1 MANVQKFLFLGEDGQ
16 LKQQTSLDTIQ
27 IANGVNSADAVNK
40 GQLDAVEAALE
51 SALST
56 EQAAREAAD
65 VALGGRIDTEISDRQ
80 AAISGLASDLSD
92 EVSRATAAEQ
102 TIAAD
107 LATEISDR
115 QTAITNLNSALSAD
129 ILAEQ
134 TRAEAAES
142 ALSSSLTQEISD
154 RTAAVL
160 AEKTRAE
167 GVEAD
172 LLAAINTEI
181 TDRTQAV
188 ADEASARAAGD
199 LAEKNRAEGVEAD
212 LQSQITQEVADRQAA
227 ITSISTSLSADLT
240 AEVNRATA
248 AEGVLQTNIDNEA
261 SARAAAI
268 TAEETARI
276 AGDAALA
283 SDLADEVARAM
294 GAESDLSAAISQ
306 EASDRAAAVSA
317 EQSRAEGVEAQL
329 ASDIAGETTARIQ
342 AVSAEQTRAEGAEAQ
357 LASDLS
363 DETAARIAGDA
374 STLAEAKTYA
384 DGLVSG
390 VTFKNSVRVAL
401 PYEFEMGG
409 STISLPADFM
419 SIKGPAGL
427 DAGDRILLINK
438 DDGSTSVVEGIYVV
452 NPAGTALV
460 RAPDMIVGSDAS
472 GVLCYVEEG
481 TLGSNIPCATPGTSF
496 VCTNV
501 KGGDIV
507 GTDALG
513 FAVFSRAEALN
524 FQMGIEKDGLDV
536 SLKLSGESFF
546 VIDENMALTATLDGT
561 YLGVVD
567 GSLTMQGAL
576 VSGKG
581 SSADELH
588 IHKHAACVKPCSV
601 SAGSF
606 VKPDMTGATWN
617 SPAVFGLVELDG
629 PNAGEKVIVVS
640 GLAGEGLPAGAL
652 DAFSIGDVVYLG
664 GTAGSFSDFAGVPS
678 GKYAVPVGRKCGASE
693 IVVQIGGAPA
703 LKA

>member
-16 LKQQTSLDTIQ
+16 LKQQTGLDTIQ
-27 IANGVNSADAVNK
+27 IADGVNSADAVNK

-56 EQAAREAAD
+56 EQSAREAAD

-80 AAISGLASDLSD
+80 AAISSLSSDLSD

-102 TIAAD
+102 AIAAD

-172 LLAAINTEI
+172 LLSAINAEI
-181 TDRTQAV
+181 TDRTAAV
-188 ADEASARAAGD
+188 SDEASARAAGD

-212 LQSQITQEVADRQAA
+212 LQSQITQEVADREAA
-227 ITSISTSLSADLT
+227 ITSLSSSLSADLT
-240 AEVNRATA
+240 AEINRATA

-261 SARAAAI
+261 SARATAI

-283 SDLADEVARAM
+283 SDLSDEVARAM
-294 GAESDLSAAISQ
+294 GAESDLSDAIAQ
-306 EASDRAAAVSA
+306 EASDRAAAVLA
-317 EQSRAEGVEAQL
+317 EKNRAEGVEAQL
-329 ASDIAGETTARIQ
+329 ASDIAGEETARIQ
-342 AVSAEQTRAEGAEAQ
+342 AVSAEQTRAEAAEAQ
-357 LASDLS
+357 LTTDLGV
-363 DETAARIAGDA
+363 ETQARIDGDA
-374 STLAEAKTYA
+374 ATLAEAKTYA

-419 SIKGPAGL
+419 TIKGPAGL

-438 DDGSTSVVEGIYVV
+438 DDGSTSAVEGIYVV
-452 NPAGTALV
+452 NTAGTALV

-472 GVLCYVEEG
+472 GVLTYVEEG
-481 TLGSNIPCATPGTSF
+481 VLGSGLPFATPGTSF
-496 VCTNV
+496 VCANL

-507 GTDALG
+507 GTDALD
-513 FAVFSRAEALN
+513 FAVFSRAEALQ
-524 FQMGIEKDGLDV
+524 FTKGTKKEGLDV
-536 SLKLSGESFF
+536 SLAFAEGAPFVQDSGLDL
-546 VIDENMALTATLDGT
+546 VIDST
-561 YLGVVD
+561 YFVKVG
-567 GSLTMQGAL
+567 GELTMQGAL
-576 VSGKG
+576 VSGGG
-581 SSADELH
+581 SSADHLH

-601 SAGSF
+601 ASGSF

-617 SPAVFGLVELDG
+617 SPAVFGLVEMDG

-640 GLAGEGLPAGAL
+640 GLGGEGMAMGKL

-664 GTAGSFSDFAGVPS
+664 GTAGEFSDFAGVPS
-678 GKYAVPVGRKCGASE
+678 GKYAVPVGRKCGSSE